1 MDFIINNLIP
11 YFQPILS
18 ADKDGIYSY
27 EVLGRYVEEDGTV
40 KSLGPFFCDKNT
52 TNEDALMVDR
62 IIRRKA
68 MQKFAEEATDEYL
81 FINIRLGWITRF
93 ADNLDALPTV
103 QFAREFEI
111 PFDRLVIEI
120 TEDEFYNESEE
131 YAKAIEFYKSLGC
144 RIAIDDYG
152 KDASNID
159 RLSSLAPDIVKI
171 DMEYVHRSEESY
183 YFREYLRMIT
193 AYADRVGIEV
203 LFEGTETQKQLDIC
217 TSSNGK
223 YFQGFLLAK
232 PQPSVRNAE
241 AKMEIFTQSF
251 DNFIE
256 RLQARAQRSNEYRD
270 YWDRKVGEFFESR
283 PFGLVEADLNK
294 YISELCAYLPER
306 VKRVYI
312 CDKNGY
318 QRSHNAEKNGE
329 TVEDMDCYNN
339 KNWAWRGY
347 FQEAVK
353 TFGYGIK
360 SYLTSEYRDVT
371 TKEKMC
377 TYIKFMD
384 SGLMLHVDIR
394 AV

>member
-1 MDFIINNLIP
+1 MDLIINNIVP

-18 ADKDGIYSY
+18 TAKDGIYSF
-27 EVLGRYVEEDGTV
+27 EVLGRYIEEDGSV

-68 MQKFAEEATDEYL
+68 MQQFATEAGDEYL
-81 FINIRLGWITRF
+81 FINIRLGWISRF
-93 ADNLDALPTV
+93 ADNLEALPTV
-103 QFAREFEI
+103 QFAREFGI
-111 PFDRLVIEI
+111 DFNRLVIEI
-120 TEDEFYNESEE
+120 TEDEFYSEREE
-131 YAKAIEFYKSLGC
+131 YAKAVEFYKSLGC
-144 RIAIDDYG
+144 RLAIDDYG

-159 RLSSLAPDIVKI
+159 RLSTLAPDIVKI

-183 YFREYLRMIT
+183 FYREYLRMIT
-193 AYADRVGIEV
+193 AYADKVGIEV
-203 LFEGTETQKQLDIC
+203 LYEGTETQKQLDIC

-223 YFQGFLLAK
+223 YYQGFLLAK
-232 PQPSVRNAE
+232 PQPSIRE
-241 AKMEIFTQSF
+241 AKANMDIFAQSVGG
-251 DNFIE
+251 FIARLHE
-256 RLQARAQRSNEYRD
+256 RARLSNEYRD
-270 YWDRKVGEFFESR
+270 YWDAKINSFFEAN
-283 PFGLVEADLNK
+283 PFGLVETDLNE
-294 YISELCAYLPER
+294 YISELCVYLPER

-312 CDKNGY
+312 CDRNGY
-318 QRSHNAEKNGE
+318 QRSLNVEKDGE
-329 TVEDMDCYNN
+329 VISYLDYRD

-360 SYLTSEYRDVT
+360 SYLTSEYRDVA